1 MDQVAVAMENIKVSG
16 TQNMASARQLE
27 NAARNINELGQRLK
41 QLADTYK
48 V

>member
-1 MDQVAVAMENIKVSG
+1 MENIKVTGS
-16 TQNMASARQLE
+16 QNMASARQLE

-41 QLADTYK
+41 QLADAYK